1 MREVPERPDDR
12 RRLGMRYFDA
22 DALEF
27 LGDLRRHNDRTW
39 FNEHKERYERALR
52 EPFLEFIADAGP
64 ELRTISRNL
73 VADPRPSG
81 GSLFRIH
88 RDVRFSKDKSPY
100 KTHAGAHF
108 PLGGR
113 GAHGPGYYL
122 HLEPG
127 ECFVA
132 GGMWMPEPE
141 VLQQIRQRIA
151 DKPSEWAKAHG
162 KLDHSE
168 ETLKRPPRGFDPDHP
183 MIEDIKRKSF
193 TSSVRLTDKQV
204 TGPNLMTTFV
214 KSCDRISPLMRFLA
228 TGAGVEW

>member
-1 MREVPERPDDR
+1 MGLDTLGEVPGRPNDR

-64 ELRTISRNL
+64 ELRTISKNL
-73 VADPRPSG
+73 VADPARREDRCSASTATCASPRTRVPTRP
-81 GSLFRIH
+81 
-88 RDVRFSKDKSPY
+88 
-100 KTHAGAHF
+100 T
-108 PLGGR
+108 R
-113 GAHGPGYYL
+113 GALPARGQGRPRTRL
-122 HLEPG
+122 LPASRARR
-127 ECFVA
+127 VLRRR
-132 GGMWMPEPE
+132 GMWMPEPE

-168 ETLKRPPRGFDPDHP
+168 ETLKRPPRGSTRT
-183 MIEDIKRKSF
+183 IR
-193 TSSVRLTDKQV
+193 
-204 TGPNLMTTFV
+204 
-214 KSCDRISPLMRFLA
+214 
-228 TGAGVEW
+228 